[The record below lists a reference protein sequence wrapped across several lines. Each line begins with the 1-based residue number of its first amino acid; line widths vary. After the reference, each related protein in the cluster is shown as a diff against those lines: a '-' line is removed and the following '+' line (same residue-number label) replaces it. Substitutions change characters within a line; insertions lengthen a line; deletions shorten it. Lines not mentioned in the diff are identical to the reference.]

1 MLTYNSAARRSAY
14 ARVPDCPIC
23 GSVSVINSNRSGQ
36 CDETKPKCN
45 QCAKSRRECPGYK
58 DEFDLVFRNE
68 TEATERRALKANNKA
83 LALKTGRPSSRESP
97 EQRSPSGSVRS
108 RTSTSPTLTPTH
120 SIGERA
126 AHHFVSNYVLIPP
139 QGTQRGY
146 FEFAIPLITAENPS
160 PHFKLAF
167 EACALAYFSN
177 RMKNTEHL
185 EKQAIYKYVNALAT
199 TGQAIQ
205 DPFESRQD
213 GTVAA
218 VLLLSLFENI
228 TSRHFGMLAWSTHT
242 EGAIQLVQNRGREQ
256 LKTKVGRDIFVT
268 VRTQQ
273 IIHAFSSGQ
282 PAARNVDFWIK
293 DAIKDPFASDLQ
305 RITLQISEIKTE
317 INRLLVSLHHSPENV
332 KKMLQIIRKCQA
344 KNQELLQWCDGIP
357 ENYRGKPV
365 TWVNDLPDGDYT
377 KAEVF
382 PGRVDA
388 FQDLWVTTVW
398 VTMRCS
404 RLVLASM
411 IVRAVAWVYSPI
423 DYRTTP
429 EYATWSNTCAAII
442 TDLCA
447 AIPYQLGWFKTRQE
461 LLERSDLTSYCCG
474 DEAEVKGLS
483 GYFVT
488 WPLSC
493 IITQDYSTVGQREWA
508 NGRLEYIAS
517 DLGVG
522 YAKMLTHIKVRV
534 PSMLIKRDAMA
545 ASGSVDT
552 SAVDFEKILSNRI
565 VPPSGLAFESTFGQK
580 RERMATFDQQ
590 QRAAREAA
598 LAYYRFSGDGA
609 H

>member
-1 MLTYNSAARRSAY
+1 MCRTRR
-14 ARVPDCPIC
+14 IK
-23 GSVSVINSNRSGQ
+23 
-36 CDETKPKCN
+36 CDETKPTCK

-68 TEATERRALKANNKA
+68 TEATERRARKANDKA
-83 LALKTGRPSSRESP
+83 LALKTGKSLSRKSPERNSPVRSATSSMPSSPAAPPTQSIDE
-97 EQRSPSGSVRS
+97 
-108 RTSTSPTLTPTH
+108 RT
-120 SIGERA
+120 

-146 FEFAIPLITAENPS
+146 FEFVIPLIKARNPS

-177 RMKNTEHL
+177 RMKDTEHL
-185 EKQAIYKYVNALAT
+185 EKAAILKYVKALAA
-199 TGQAIQ
+199 TGRAIQ

-213 GTVAA
+213 GTIAA

-242 EGAIQLVQNRGREQ
+242 EGAIQLVQRRGPDQ

-273 IIHAFSSGQ
+273 IIHSFSSGQ
-282 PAARNVDFWIK
+282 PVARNVDFWIK
-293 DAIKDPFASDLQ
+293 DAMKDPFATNLQ
-305 RITLQISEIKTE
+305 RITLQISELKTE
-317 INRLLVSLHHSPENV
+317 ANKLLVSLLHSPENTKTIMNV
-332 KKMLQIIRKCQA
+332 IRKCQL
-344 KNQELLQWCDGIP
+344 KDQELQHWSENIP
-357 ENYRGKPV
+357 DNYKGKPV
-365 TWVNDLPDGDYT
+365 TWVSGVPGGDYS

-411 IVRAVAWVYSPI
+411 IVRAIAWVYSPI

-429 EYATWSNTCAAII
+429 EYATWSNTCASII

-447 AIPYQLGWFKTRQE
+447 AIPYQLGWFKSRQE

-474 DEAEVKGLS
+474 DEAGAKGLS

-493 IITQDYSTVGQREWA
+493 IITQDYSTAGQREWA
-508 NGRLEYIAS
+508 KGRLEFIAS
-517 DLGVG
+517 DLGVR
-522 YAKMLTHIKVRV
+522 YAKMLTHVNVRV
-534 PSMLIKRDAMA
+534 PSMLIKRDTMA

-552 SAVDFEKILSNRI
+552 SAVDFEKVLSNRV
-565 VPPSGLAFESTFGQK
+565 VPPSGLSAEPPFGQSQ
-580 RERMATFDQQ
+580 ERLAMFEQ
-590 QRAAREAA
+590 QRREAMEAA
-598 LAYYRFSGDGA
+598 LATYRFSGEGV

>member
-1 MLTYNSAARRSAY
+1 MVYSGHPSRGCQMCRTRR
-14 ARVPDCPIC
+14 I
-23 GSVSVINSNRSGQ
+23 
-36 CDETKPKCN
+36 KCI
-45 QCAKSRRECPGYK
+45 KSRRVCPGYK

-68 TEATERRALKANNKA
+68 TEATERRARKANNKA
-83 LALKTGRPSSRESP
+83 LALKTGRSTSRKVPELKTLVGSATSSDPSSTPPSTP
-97 EQRSPSGSVRS
+97 SSPSPAPTQSLDE
-108 RTSTSPTLTPTH
+108 RT
-120 SIGERA
+120 
-126 AHHFVSNYVLIPP
+126 AHHFVSNYVLVPP

-146 FEFAIPLITAENPS
+146 FEFVIPLIKAKNPC

-177 RMKNTEHL
+177 RMKCPERF
-185 EKQAIYKYVNALAT
+185 EKAALHKYVQALAT
-199 TGQAIQ
+199 TGRAIQ
-205 DPFESRQD
+205 DPVESKQD

-242 EGAIQLVQNRGREQ
+242 EGAIQLVQSRGRDQ

-273 IIHAFSSGQ
+273 IIHSFSSGQ
-282 PAARNVDFWIK
+282 PAAGSTEFWIK
-293 DAIKDPFASDLQ
+293 DAIKDPFATNLQ
-305 RITLQISEIKTE
+305 RITLQISELKTE
-317 INRLLVSLHHSPENV
+317 ANKLLVLLHHSPDNV
-332 KKMLQIIRKCQA
+332 KLIMNILRRCQM
-344 KNQELLQWCDGIP
+344 KDQELQQWCENLP
-357 ENYRGKPV
+357 ENYKGKPV
-365 TWVNDLPDGDYT
+365 TWVNGVPDGDYA
-377 KAEVF
+377 KAEVY

-404 RLVLASM
+404 RLVLASI
-411 IVRAVAWVYSPI
+411 IVRAIAWVYSPV

-429 EYATWSNTCAAII
+429 EYATWSNTCVSII

-447 AIPYQLGWFKTRQE
+447 AIPYQLGWFRSRQE

-474 DEAEVKGLS
+474 EDVGAKGLS

-493 IITQDYSTVGQREWA
+493 IITQDYSTARQREWA
-508 NGRLEYIAS
+508 KGRLEYIAW
-517 DLGVG
+517 DLGVS
-522 YAKMLTHIKVRV
+522 YAKMLTHVNVRV

-552 SAVDFEKILSNRI
+552 SAVDFEKVLSNRI
-565 VPPSGLAFESTFGQK
+565 VPPSGLTDDLSFYGQAREGAGLFGLHQKVTMESTVAG
-580 RERMATFDQQ
+580 
-590 QRAAREAA
+590 
-598 LAYYRFSGDGA
+598 YRFPDKAA